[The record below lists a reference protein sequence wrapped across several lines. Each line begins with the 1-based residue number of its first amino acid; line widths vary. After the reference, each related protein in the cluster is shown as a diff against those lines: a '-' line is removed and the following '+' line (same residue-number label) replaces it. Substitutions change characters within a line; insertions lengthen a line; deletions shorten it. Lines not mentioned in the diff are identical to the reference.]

1 MFLTIPIRLDVF
13 MVNCVRVVMA
23 GVVLVTGASG
33 FIGSHIVAN
42 LLARGRNV
50 RAALRAPDDPER
62 VDHLLAL
69 PVGEGGSLDIVKM
82 DLFDAEQVK
91 TAVAGCSDII
101 HAAAALYVGKS
112 DPQKEVVDPSL
123 IGTQNICDAID
134 ATDSVK
140 HLVHTS
146 STAAIRPTKYENGVC
161 FTSESW
167 ADDATVENNAYGLAK
182 AGAEKLVRDWHANKD
197 ENTRPRLV
205 TIHPCVVFGPPL
217 SKRHLGGSL
226 SYVEALYKRTMPK
239 SLPVHIN
246 IVDVRD
252 VAESHIRAL
261 TEGEPCGRYLV
272 IGGDMWMKDVADIL
286 RTAYPERKWPKGVL
300 PYSVCLIAALF
311 HPKMSIKWARSSLKR
326 HCTFDAAP
334 AKQELNMTFRQP
346 SESII
351 DSIPPIRDNNWA

>member
-1 MFLTIPIRLDVF
+1 MLRDVF
-13 MVNCVRVVMA
+13 MVNRVRVVM
-23 GVVLVTGASG
+23 VEIVLVTGASG

-42 LLARGRNV
+42 LLSKGWCV

-69 PVGEGGSLDIVKM
+69 PVGDGGSLEVVKM
-82 DLFDAEQVK
+82 DLLDADEVNA
-91 TAVAGCSDII
+91 AVAGCSDVI

-112 DPQKEVVDPSL
+112 DPQKEVIDPSL

-134 ATDSVK
+134 ATNSVK
-140 HLVHTS
+140 RLVHTS
-146 STAAIRPTKYENGVC
+146 STAAIRPTKYEDGTC

-167 ADDATVENNAYGLAK
+167 ADDATIENNAYGLAK
-182 AGAEKLVRDWHANKD
+182 AGAEKLVREWHANKD

-252 VAESHIRAL
+252 VAESHVRAL

-272 IGGDMWMKDVADIL
+272 IGGDMWMKEVADIL

-300 PYSVCLIAALF
+300 PYPVCLIAALF
-311 HPKMSIKWARSSLKR
+311 HPKISIKWVRSSLKR
-326 HCTFDAAP
+326 HCTFDATP

-346 SESII
+346 RESII

>member
-1 MFLTIPIRLDVF
+1 MLRDVF

-69 PVGEGGSLDIVKM
+69 PVGEGGSLYIVKM

-112 DPQKEVVDPSL
+112 DPQKEVIDPSL

-161 FTSESW
+161 FTSKSW

-252 VAESHIRAL
+252 VAESHVRAL
-261 TEGEPCGRYLV
+261 TGGEPCGRYLV

>member
-1 MFLTIPIRLDVF
+1 MLRDVF
-13 MVNCVRVVMA
+13 MVNRVRVVM
-23 GVVLVTGASG
+23 VEIVLVTGASG

-42 LLARGRNV
+42 LLSKGRNV

-69 PVGEGGSLDIVKM
+69 PIGDGGSLDIVKM
-82 DLFDAEQVK
+82 DLFDADEVNA
-91 TAVAGCSDII
+91 AVDGCSDVI

-112 DPQKEVVDPSL
+112 EPQKEVVDPSI

-140 HLVHTS
+140 RLVHTS
-146 STAAIRPTKYENGVC
+146 STAAIRPTKYEDGVC

-167 ADDATVENNAYGLAK
+167 ADDATIENNAYGLAK
-182 AGAEKLVRDWHANKD
+182 AGAEKLVREWHANKD

-205 TIHPCVVFGPPL
+205 TIRPCVVFGPPL

-252 VAESHIRAL
+252 VAESHVRAL

-272 IGGDMWMKDVADIL
+272 IGGDMWMKEVADIL

-300 PYSVCLIAALF
+300 PYPVCLIAALF
-311 HPKMSIKWARSSLKR
+311 HPKISIKWARSSLKR
-326 HCTFDAAP
+326 HCTFDATP
-334 AKQELNMTFRQP
+334 AKQELSMVFRP
-346 SESII
+346 INESII
-351 DSIPPIRDNNWA
+351 DSIPPIIDNNWA

>member
-1 MFLTIPIRLDVF
+1 MLQGL
-13 MVNCVRVVMA
+13 RVAMDE
-23 GVVLVTGASG
+23 VVLVTGASG
-33 FIGSHIVAN
+33 YIGSHIVAN
-42 LLARGRNV
+42 LLARGRIV

-69 PVGEGGSLDIVKM
+69 PIGEGGSLDVVKM
-82 DLFDAEQVK
+82 DLFDADEVNA
-91 TAVAGCSDII
+91 AVAGCSDVI

-112 DPQKEVVDPSL
+112 DPQKDVVDPSL

-140 HLVHTS
+140 RLVHTS
-146 STAAIRPTKYENGVC
+146 STAAIRPTKYEDGVC

-182 AGAEKLVRDWHANKD
+182 AGAEKLVREWHANKD
-197 ENTRPRLV
+197 EDTRPRLV

-226 SYVEALYKRTMPK
+226 SYIEALYKRTMPK

-252 VAESHIRAL
+252 VAESHVRAL

-300 PYSVCLIAALF
+300 PYSICLIAAMF
-311 HPKMSIKWARSSLKR
+311 HPKISMKWARESLRR
-326 HCTFDAAP
+326 HCTYDATP
-334 AKQELNMTFRQP
+334 AKQELSMVFRP
-346 SESII
+346 INESII
-351 DSIPPIRDNNWA
+351 DSIPPIIDNSWA

>member
-1 MFLTIPIRLDVF
+1 MLQGLR
-13 MVNCVRVVMA
+13 RVMEE
-23 GVVLVTGASG
+23 VVLVTGASG
-33 FIGSHIVAN
+33 YIGSHIVAN
-42 LLARGRNV
+42 LLASGRNV
-50 RAALRAPDDPER
+50 RAALRAPDDPGR

-69 PVGEGGSLDIVKM
+69 PVSDGGSLDVVKM
-82 DLFDAEQVK
+82 DLFDADEVN
-91 TAVAGCSDII
+91 AAAAGCSDVI

-112 DPQKEVVDPSL
+112 DPQKDVVDPSL
-123 IGTQNICDAID
+123 IGTQNICNAID
-134 ATDSVK
+134 ATNSVK
-140 HLVHTS
+140 RLVHTS

-182 AGAEKLVRDWHANKD
+182 AGAEKLVREWHAKKD

-226 SYVEALYKRTMPK
+226 SYIEALYKRTMPK

-252 VAESHIRAL
+252 VAESHVRAL

-272 IGGDMWMKDVADIL
+272 IGGDMWMRDVADIL

-300 PYSVCLIAALF
+300 PYSICLIAAIF
-311 HPKMSIKWARSSLKR
+311 HPKISLKWARESLR
-326 HCTFDAAP
+326 RYCTYDATP
-334 AKQELNMTFRQP
+334 AKQELSMVFRP
-346 SESII
+346 IKESII
-351 DSIPPIRDNNWA
+351 DSIPPIIDNNWA

>member
-1 MFLTIPIRLDVF
+1 MLRDVF
-13 MVNCVRVVMA
+13 MVNRVRVVM
-23 GVVLVTGASG
+23 VEIVLVTGASG

-42 LLARGRNV
+42 LLSKGWCV

-69 PVGEGGSLDIVKM
+69 PVGDGGSLEVVKM
-82 DLFDAEQVK
+82 DLLDADEVNA
-91 TAVAGCSDII
+91 AVAGCSDVI

-112 DPQKEVVDPSL
+112 DPQKEVIDPSL

-134 ATDSVK
+134 ATNSVK
-140 HLVHTS
+140 RLVHTS
-146 STAAIRPTKYENGVC
+146 STAAIRPTKYEDGTC

-167 ADDATVENNAYGLAK
+167 ADDATIENNAYGLAK
-182 AGAEKLVRDWHANKD
+182 AGAERLVREWHANKD

-252 VAESHIRAL
+252 VAESHVRAL

-272 IGGDMWMKDVADIL
+272 IGGDMWMKEVADIL

-300 PYSVCLIAALF
+300 PYPVCLIAALF
-311 HPKMSIKWARSSLKR
+311 HPKISIKWARSSLKR
-326 HCTFDAAP
+326 HCTFDATP

-346 SESII
+346 RESII

>member
-1 MFLTIPIRLDVF
+1 MLQGLRE
-13 MVNCVRVVMA
+13 VMK

-33 FIGSHIVAN
+33 YIGSHIVAN

-62 VDHLLAL
+62 VGHLLAL
-69 PVGEGGSLDIVKM
+69 PVGDGGSLDIVKM
-82 DLFDAEQVK
+82 DLFDVEQVK
-91 TAVAGCSDII
+91 TAVAGCSDVI

-112 DPQKEVVDPSL
+112 DPQKDVVDPSL

-134 ATDSVK
+134 ATDSVIRI
-140 HLVHTS
+140 VHTS
-146 STAAIRPTKYENGVC
+146 STAAIRPTNYEDGVC

-167 ADDATVENNAYGLAK
+167 ANDATIENNAYGLAK
-182 AGAEKLVRDWHANKD
+182 AGAEKLVRKWHANKD
-197 ENTRPRLV
+197 ESNRPRLV

-226 SYVEALYKRTMPK
+226 SYIEALYKRTMPK

-252 VAESHIRAL
+252 VAESHVRAL
-261 TEGEPCGRYLV
+261 TEGKDCGRYLV

-286 RTAYPERKWPKGVL
+286 RGAYPERKWPKGVL

-311 HPKMSIKWARSSLKR
+311 HPKISIKWARSSLKR

-334 AKQELNMTFRQP
+334 AIQELNMTFRQP

-351 DSIPPIRDNNWA
+351 DSIPPIKDNGWA